1 MKKNNIK
8 ILISTAAAVAVVII
22 VLAVVLAGKGDSEE
36 AAETTAAAVE
46 AEETTEKTTAEET
59 TEEET
64 ETTDDGN
71 YVMNPLT
78 GQYTLPEDAEGNR
91 PVAVTV
97 NNIKASLPQYGTSE
111 ADIVFEIP
119 VEGYLTRLIC
129 IYPDYESVP
138 YIISVRSYRYYFL
151 PLTLCFDAIYIH
163 WGQDNSM
170 MDYYY
175 SFDMD
180 SYNGMWNSYLFG
192 RDKDRVS
199 AGYATEHTSCFYGS
213 LLAEQME
220 SDGVRTT
227 LADGYEGAVFN
238 FNSEDEL
245 VVYSEESAE
254 TVDINFGGNTAKL
267 VYDEETGT
275 YLKYSAGIEQ
285 IDATTGEQLSY
296 TNVFILE
303 ASMSWRTDKT
313 NRLAIDL
320 TDITN
325 GAGYYITAGGA
336 QKITWTKGDEYSQF
350 EFYDTDGN
358 ELELNCGKTYIA
370 ITRSGTYSF
379 E

>member
-1 MKKNNIK
+1 MKNNIK
-8 ILISTAAAVAVVII
+8 ILISTAAAAAVII
-22 VLAVVLAGKGDSEE
+22 IAIAAVLVGKGGSEE
-36 AAETTAAAVE
+36 TAETTAVAEA
-46 AEETTEKTTAEET
+46 AEETTETVTEETT

-64 ETTDDGN
+64 SDSYEG
-71 YVMNPLT
+71 YVINPLT
-78 GQYTLPEDAEGNR
+78 GVCDLPEEAEGNR
-91 PVAVTV
+91 PVSVTV

-192 RDKDRVS
+192 RDQDRVS

-213 LLAEQME
+213 LLAEQMK

-227 LADGYEGAVFN
+227 LADGYEGTVFN
-238 FNSEDEL
+238 FNSGDDL
-245 VVYSEESAE
+245 VVYSEENAE

-267 VYDEETGT
+267 VYNEETGT
-275 YLKYSAGIEQ
+275 YLKYTAGIEQ

-296 TNVFILE
+296 TNVFVLE

-320 TDITN
+320 TNITN

-350 EFYDTDGN
+350 EFYDSDGN